1 MSIPVLQADVAML
14 MHPGSSLKKAS
25 PSLSLCLMSSER
37 VRCSENRLHN
47 CLKTLESGKSHYG
60 QIFWTI
66 GNWAQTLQ
74 FIISLMCLS
83 IFAFFSVQAM
93 MWCTDTRV
101 AVVWIIRIQLEYQSS
116 FVVWIKCTLHADTDI
131 LSTRVCVCE
140 RDCVCVCLS
149 CATVHGGG
157 ISRADSAVFAGLT
170 YACSWETLRWGQ
182 HLLTDW
188 VMWSASEGK
197 RVEETM
203 GVCHSCLL
211 HVWPSCLLV
220 YVLEL
225 FNTDVDAL
233 CFCFLTVRD
242 DGAAA
247 PSFWESGYCYGRQP

>member
-83 IFAFFSVQAM
+83 IFAFFSVQVM

-131 LSTRVCVCE
+131 LST
-140 RDCVCVCLS
+140 CVCVWEIVCVS
-149 CATVHGGG
+149 VW
-157 ISRADSAVFAGLT
+157 AVPQCTAVAFHA
-170 YACSWETLRWGQ
+170 
-182 HLLTDW
+182 
-188 VMWSASEGK
+188 
-197 RVEETM
+197 
-203 GVCHSCLL
+203 
-211 HVWPSCLLV
+211 
-220 YVLEL
+220 
-225 FNTDVDAL
+225 
-233 CFCFLTVRD
+233 LTVLCSPASRTHVPGRHCGGVSTCWQIGSCD
-242 DGAAA
+242 
-247 PSFWESGYCYGRQP
+247 PPVKESE